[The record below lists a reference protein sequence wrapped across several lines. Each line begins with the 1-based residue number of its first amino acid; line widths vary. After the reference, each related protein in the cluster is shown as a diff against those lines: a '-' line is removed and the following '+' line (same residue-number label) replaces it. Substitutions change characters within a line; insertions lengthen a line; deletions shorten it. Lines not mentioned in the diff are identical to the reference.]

1 MAKDP
6 SSNWWIFPG
15 FSVETVLAGLDLPA
29 NIAFVPNPKSGP
41 KDPLLY
47 LNELYGQVKVMT
59 NDGTVREYANG
70 LLNYDPDYKFPGTG
84 ESGLTGLCV
93 EPKTGDLF
101 LSMLYVDKEKFKAK
115 VIRTTSGEGL
125 SMASS
130 TVILEDIPS
139 VHAAHQVQAVTI
151 GFDDKLYV
159 NFGDGMIDSSTA
171 QNDKDL
177 RGKVL
182 RLELD
187 GSVPTDNPTPGSPV
201 FAKGFR
207 NPFGAV
213 WRHSDR
219 HLYIT
224 DNGPHVD
231 DRVARVEAG
240 GNYGWSPNMRQNSL
254 MWWHFCQAP
263 TAIAFMEDGRFPAD
277 FDDEMFVALFG
288 SSYVMGRPVNKGKKI
303 IKMRLAPDS
312 SGVKGYDEFVTYTGE
327 GPASPCGLAFGPGGL
342 YFTDLHGEFGGGKR
356 STGHLFLAKPDV
368 T

>member
-1 MAKDP
+1 MAKNP

-15 FSVETVLAGLDLPA
+15 FSIETVLTGLDLPA
-29 NIAFVPNPKSGP
+29 NIAFVPKPKSGL

-47 LNELYGQVKVMT
+47 INELYGQVKVMS
-59 NDGTVREYANG
+59 NDGSVHEYASG

-115 VIRTTSGEGL
+115 VIRTKSGTGL
-125 SMASS
+125 SMDSS
-130 TVILEDIPS
+130 SVILEDVPS

-159 NFGDGMIDSSTA
+159 NFGDGMIDPNTA
-171 QNDKDL
+171 QDDNDL

-187 GSVPTDNPTPGSPV
+187 GSTPEDNPTPGSPV
-201 FAKGFR
+201 YAKGFR
-207 NPFGAV
+207 NPFGGF
-213 WRHSDR
+213 WRSSDR
-219 HLYIT
+219 SLYVT

-240 GNYGWSPNMRQNSL
+240 GNYGWPKTMRQNSL

-263 TAIAFMEDGRFPAD
+263 TALAFMEDDQFPA
-277 FDDEMFVALFG
+277 EYKNELFVALFG
-288 SSYVMGRPVNKGKKI
+288 SAYVMGRPGSKGKKI
-303 IKMRLAPDS
+303 IKMRLSDDCYGLKS
-312 SGVKGYDEFVTYTGE
+312 YDEFATYIGE
-327 GPASPCGLAFGPGGL
+327 GPAGPCGLAFGPGGL
-342 YFTDLHGEFGGGKR
+342 YFTDLHGEFDGGKR
-356 STGHLFLAKPDV
+356 SIGHLFRIIPAD